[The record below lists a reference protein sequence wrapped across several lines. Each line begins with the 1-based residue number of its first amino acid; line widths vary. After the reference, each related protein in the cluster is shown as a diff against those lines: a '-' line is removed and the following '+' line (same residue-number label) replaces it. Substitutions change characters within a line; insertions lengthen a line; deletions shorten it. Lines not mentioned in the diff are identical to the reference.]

1 MNALHLHQ
9 QLIRSTDIALMQ
21 FPHGFYRLG
30 IGFVQSSELICFKRK
45 AKSVASNAAQ
55 HVIKLRLQS
64 KQTNEEH
71 PTGCL

>member
-9 QLIRSTDIALMQ
+9 QLIWSTDTALMQ
-21 FPHGFYRLG
+21 FPHGFYRLCVG
-30 IGFVQSSELICFKRK
+30 LVQGSELVSFERK
-45 AKSVASNAAQ
+45 AKSAASDAAQ